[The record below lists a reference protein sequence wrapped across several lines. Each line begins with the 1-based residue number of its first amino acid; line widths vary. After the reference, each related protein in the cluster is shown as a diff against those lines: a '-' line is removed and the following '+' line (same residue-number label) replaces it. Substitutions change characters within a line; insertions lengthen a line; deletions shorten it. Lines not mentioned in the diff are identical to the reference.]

1 MLGSV
6 GHIKTILRTAR
17 ISLRRQSNEGIIV
30 LLEAKLEV
38 NFLILQ
44 MSGQVYMTD
53 HFWCIASDIFGF
65 KKQKP

>member
-17 ISLRRQSNEGIIV
+17 MPIRRQSNEGIMV
-30 LLEAKLEV
+30 LLEA

>member
-6 GHIKTILRTAR
+6 GHIKTILRRAR
-17 ISLRRQSNEGIIV
+17 LPLRIRSNEGIMV
-30 LLEAKLEV
+30 LLEVKLEA

-53 HFWCIASDIFGF
+53 HLWCIVSDIFGF
-65 KKQKP
+65 EKQKP